1 MADATGSGFI
11 YGMNDIKITNIGG
24 TTQVDLNAARK
35 LTFNPVFVS
44 DSLKGDD
51 QVVASI
57 SYIEKFEGELE
68 SGGITLEAI
77 ALLLG
82 VSVTSTGTT
91 PNREDKI
98 TLQAGMKPPYVK
110 IYGKAIGDT
119 AVDGLHVLIKKAKV
133 TAFEAGNELDTWML
147 TTCSF
152 EAINDGNGD
161 AIDIIKLET
170 VDDLP
175 TS

>member
-1 MADATGSGFI
+1 MADSTGSGFI
-11 YGMNDIKITNIGG
+11 YGMNDIKITNMAGD
-24 TTQVDLNAARK
+24 TQVDLNAARK
-35 LTFNPVFVS
+35 LTFTPVFVN

-51 QVVASI
+51 KVVATI
-57 SYIEKFEGELE
+57 SYVEKFEGDLE

-77 ALLLG
+77 ALLMG
-82 VSVTSTGTT
+82 KTVTESGSS
-91 PNREDKI
+91 PNQEDKI
-98 TLQAGMKPPYVK
+98 TLKAGDKPPYVK
-110 IYGKAIGDT
+110 IYGKALGDG
-119 AVDGLHVLIKKAKV
+119 VDGLHVIIKKAKL
-133 TAFEAGNELDTWML
+133 TAFEAGSEVDTWML

-152 EAINDGNGD
+152 EAINDSSGD

>member
-1 MADATGSGFI
+1 M
-11 YGMNDIKITNIGG
+11 
-24 TTQVDLNAARK
+24 
-35 LTFNPVFVS
+35 
-44 DSLKGDD
+44 
-51 QVVASI
+51 
-57 SYIEKFEGELE
+57 
-68 SGGITLEAI
+68 
-77 ALLLG
+77 
-82 VSVTSTGTT
+82 
-91 PNREDKI
+91 
-98 TLQAGMKPPYVK
+98 
-110 IYGKAIGDT
+110 
-119 AVDGLHVLIKKAKV
+119 